1 MIDTISLI
9 AKDVLGITNIAVG
22 VCKVLPSEE
31 HIVVLP
37 EPEAILL
44 EADDE
49 AYYACDTLEIDVY
62 VKGEHC
68 DNIAE
73 FNKALLEAG
82 YEVEEGQ
89 VVDAEP
95 TLALYHYYYRLKEYK
110 LNE

>member
-9 AKDVLGITNIAVG
+9 AKDVLGITDIAVG
-22 VCKVLPSEE
+22 DCEVLPSEE

-37 EPEAILL
+37 EPEEILL

-49 AYYACDTLEIDVY
+49 AYYVCDTLEMDVF

-68 DNIAE
+68 DNIVE

-95 TLALYHYYYRLKEYK
+95 TLALYHYYYKVKEYRV
-110 LNE
+110 NG